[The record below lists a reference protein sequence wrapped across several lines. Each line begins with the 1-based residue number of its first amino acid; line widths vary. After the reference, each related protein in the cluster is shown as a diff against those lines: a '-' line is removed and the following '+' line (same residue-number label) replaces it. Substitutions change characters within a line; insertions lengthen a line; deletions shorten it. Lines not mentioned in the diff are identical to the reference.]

1 MNCIVI
7 TVIVR
12 NPTVPRDP
20 GPPRVFTEW
29 GTGGIQ
35 PWCSG
40 DSQPRAQR
48 RLLSGLRACTESLE
62 STEV

>member
-20 GPPRVFTEW
+20 GLPRVFTEW

-48 RLLSGLRACTESLE
+48 QL
-62 STEV
+62 